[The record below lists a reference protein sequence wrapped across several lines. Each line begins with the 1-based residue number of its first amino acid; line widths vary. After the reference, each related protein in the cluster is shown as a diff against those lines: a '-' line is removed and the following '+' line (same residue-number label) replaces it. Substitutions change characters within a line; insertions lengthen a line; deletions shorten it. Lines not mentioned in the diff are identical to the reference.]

1 MFKVFTFQ
9 AVFILKN
16 IYIYIS
22 LHTTIPQ
29 TITIAQLLMLKVAV
43 LRLTC
48 LFRQIV
54 TVS

>member
-9 AVFILKN
+9 AVFILK

>member
-9 AVFILKN
+9 AVFILK
-16 IYIYIS
+16 YIYIF
-22 LHTTIPQ
+22 LTTIPQ